1 MLLLDYHL
9 SDVETVDGEEGK
21 QPPLTP
27 LSAKPKDDATLAD
40 IPLDTPAQRYVGI
53 RCTMFTINP

>member
-1 MLLLDYHL
+1 VLLLDYHL

-40 IPLDTPAQRYVGI
+40 IPLDTPAQRYV
-53 RCTMFTINP
+53 